1 VLAEVSLPAGF
12 ATGAFAA
19 GLAGIVLTA
28 WLVPRRWA
36 ASSFVLWGGLMCL
49 LGAGLLGVG
58 SDPADGT
65 ASGLLAIGAL
75 GALTVAG
82 VLLVLDL
89 RARDRQIRKAS
100 ADAEVFRRDIDRL
113 NGINVRLED
122 EVREVRQKV
131 RSEGEQRAGSGL
143 VLEQTLSKQRKA
155 LDTATLQLRRQR
167 AIFEGAVEGMAL
179 LERETLRMAETNPSL
194 ARISGLDAKEL
205 AEKSVLDLFAAGPA
219 RPGKADLQRCAREKR
234 TLAVTLLRKEGQEV
248 PVELTISVAGE
259 GDDAQLLVCL
269 RDVSDRST
277 VEHDQRALEQQLKD
291 RLRILEAAQAET
303 EEQVRKLEQANRRL
317 AEISDRKDHYVSSVS
332 HELRTPLTSIRSFAE
347 ILLKHGDT
355 EPGTRRE
362 FVEIIHKESERLTR
376 LVNNVLD
383 LARIEAGATKLL
395 LSEFDA
401 RVVAADAVASMQG
414 TAAERGVRV
423 TAVLGDDTR
432 PIRADRD
439 RVQQVLMNLVS
450 NAIKFSASG
459 SAVELRVEP
468 GELPGRVRF
477 AVADHGKGIPAED
490 LDRVFD
496 RFHRVDDEPGTAGTG
511 LGLAICREIADLHGG
526 RVWVES
532 VAGEGSTFRIELPG
546 VEEMRARRGG
556 SSEPSTASLP
566 RLGGEPS
573 TASLPRLGSRE
584 AVSVTGEVGAKRD
597 GWSTTGSLPPLGK
610 R

>member
-1 VLAEVSLPAGF
+1 LPG
-12 ATGAFAA
+12 
-19 GLAGIVLTA
+19 
-28 WLVPRRWA
+28 
-36 ASSFVLWGGLMCL
+36 
-49 LGAGLLGVG
+49 
-58 SDPADGT
+58 
-65 ASGLLAIGAL
+65 
-75 GALTVAG
+75 
-82 VLLVLDL
+82 
-89 RARDRQIRKAS
+89 
-100 ADAEVFRRDIDRL
+100 
-113 NGINVRLED
+113 
-122 EVREVRQKV
+122 
-131 RSEGEQRAGSGL
+131 RAG
-143 VLEQTLSKQRKA
+143 
-155 LDTATLQLRRQR
+155 
-167 AIFEGAVEGMAL
+167 
-179 LERETLRMAETNPSL
+179 
-194 ARISGLDAKEL
+194 
-205 AEKSVLDLFAAGPA
+205 
-219 RPGKADLQRCAREKR
+219 PGKADLQRCAREKR